1 MSAARDD
8 KHGWS
13 ERAESFEDALTKLI
27 RLSRRTTHE
36 VSNALTAVLGYLD
49 LASGQLEAQ
58 EPARDAIA
66 KAVEAAHAAASTIQG
81 FSEEVLQ
88 SRESLGSAPALAGDL
103 GPRQSSDPSTGPFAL
118 EDTAGPG
125 TAGVVLFAV
134 ADTFIRSILLTG
146 LKAAG
151 HEIIV
156 ASELRELLHLCGEL
170 ESRHPVLVVDSI
182 IDGMGNGK
190 GATRIRAEF
199 PSLPVIL
206 MSTGSKELAE
216 IEESP
221 MLTVI
226 HKPFPIARLLEKI
239 ELCRLENGDESS

>member
-13 ERAESFEDALTKLI
+13 EGEESSEDAFTELI
-27 RLSRRTTHE
+27 RLGRRTTHE

-49 LASGQLEAQ
+49 LASGQLEAE

-81 FSEEVLQ
+81 FSEGVLR
-88 SRESLGSAPALAGDL
+88 SRESLGSTPVLAGDL
-103 GPRQSSDPSTGPFAL
+103 RPRRSSDPSTGPPPLNDA
-118 EDTAGPG
+118 TGPG

-151 HEIIV
+151 HEITV
-156 ASELRELLHLCGEL
+156 ASELRELLRLCAEF

-182 IDGMGNGK
+182 LDGMGNGK
-190 GATRIRAEF
+190 GAARIRAEF

-206 MSTGSKELAE
+206 MSTGSKELTE
-216 IEESP
+216 IEEGP

-239 ELCRLENGDESS
+239 ELCRLENGDES